1 MPFAALPTKVKE
13 PERAPEK
20 LRIMWPNRVK
30 VRRTFG
36 IWFYGIVFLISGLIG
51 SIILVS
57 LVRNIMV
64 IAKVMGVGNIPS
76 SKILLIAIFATMTF
90 ACLLLS
96 ILILSRKKRGLIL
109 AICSLL
115 ILWGI
120 LGKICCAYFIPLSHV
135 ISGPNS
141 AFEVV
146 FLASTLLFFMRPK
159 IQDQFRQ
166 NFTG

>member
-1 MPFAALPTKVKE
+1 MTIAAQPTEVHVSKMFQGPVSTL
-13 PERAPEK
+13 RPEK
-20 LRIMWPNRVK
+20 IK

-64 IAKVMGVGNIPS
+64 IAKVMGAGSIPD
-76 SKILLIAIFATMTF
+76 SKIFLTAIFATMTF
-90 ACLLLS
+90 VFLLLG
-96 ILILSRKKRGLIL
+96 ILTLSRKKRGLIL

-120 LGKICCAYFIPLSHV
+120 LGKIWCAYFIPLSHV

-141 AFEVV
+141 AFELV
-146 FLASTLLFFMRPK
+146 FLASTLFYFIRPK
-159 IQDQFRQ
+159 IKAQFR
-166 NFTG
+166 